1 MNNTFENEK
10 KEKPLK
16 RILDRTLY
24 KNTAAEM

>member
-10 KEKPLK
+10 KEKSLN

>member
-16 RILDRTLY
+16 CVLDGTLY
-24 KNTAAEM
+24 NNTAAEM